1 MGDLTWS
8 GCTNVRDVGGL
19 PADGGGAVRER
30 VLVRADSLTRLDEH
44 GIRALDAYGVAR
56 IIDLRSEDE
65 ARTPEHP
72 YAGRDLYRSVP
83 WIDVDRE
90 PGGDPSTED
99 DLATIYRRS
108 LDRNVRQVAAAVRA
122 FLDAPSGAVVVHCA
136 GGKDRTGMLVALL
149 LETVGVPR
157 EAVVA
162 DYAVSADRLGIAAIL
177 DTLDADPR
185 ARVEV
190 YSWSHPET
198 LTAALEHLD
207 TTYGGAEAYLR
218 DACGLSDA
226 ELHSVR
232 RRLLG

>member
-1 MGDLTWS
+1 
-8 GCTNVRDVGGL
+8 
-19 PADGGGAVRER
+19 
-30 VLVRADSLTRLDEH
+30 
-44 GIRALDAYGVAR
+44 VAR
-56 IIDLRSEDE
+56 IIDLRTEDE

-72 YAGRDLYRSVP
+72 YAGRDVYRSVP

-90 PGGDPSTED
+90 PGGDPAGGR
-99 DLATIYRRS
+99 DLAAIYRRS

-149 LETVGVPR
+149 LETVGVSR

-177 DTLDADPR
+177 AGLDEDTR
-185 ARVEV
+185 ARAEPL
-190 YSWSHPET
+190 SWSHPET
-198 LTAALEHLD
+198 ITAALEHLD
-207 TTYGGAEAYLR
+207 TTYGGATAYLR
-218 DACGLSDA
+218 DACGLSGA
-226 ELHSVR
+226 ELLGVR